1 MKHWLVKVAICSS
14 IVFGSSALCQQAGQ
28 VDANNLNEAASKV
41 YTLSQRVSKE
51 MEACQKVLPSY
62 VFMFQV
68 ANYEWHGRNYKM
80 TLAAEKVFGEDGKQ
94 ALAPSVQ
101 GSVNT
106 AVASIT
112 KQTCSVLSAQ
122 ILNRQQDVQMSL
134 PKAYGFLIKV
144 YDATPVF
151 AGLVRRQEFQDG
163 CVLQYASKVEK
174 DLATGVAHCGCLTE
188 SFSRLSQ
195 QDQDDFTSH
204 AKDPAYVNA
213 ASWASTFRENAKA
226 CLAAKQIP

>member
-1 MKHWLVKVAICSS
+1 MKHWLGKIAICSS
-14 IVFGSSALCQQAGQ
+14 IVFGSSALCQQATQ
-28 VDANNLNEAASKV
+28 VDANNLHEAASKV
-41 YTLSQRVSKE
+41 YTLSQLVPKE
-51 MEACQKVLPSY
+51 MEACQTVMPRY

-68 ANYEWHGRNYKM
+68 ANYEWHGRNYKVI
-80 TLAAEKVFGEDGKQ
+80 LAAEKILGDSGKQ

-101 GSVNT
+101 GSINT
-106 AVASIT
+106 TVASVT

-122 ILNRQQDVQMSL
+122 ILNRQQDVQISL

-144 YDATPVF
+144 YGATPAF

-174 DLATGVAHCGCLTE
+174 DLATGIAHCGCLTE
-188 SFSRLSQ
+188 SFSGLSQ
-195 QDQDDFTSH
+195 QEQNDFTSH
-204 AKDPAYVNA
+204 AKDPAYVSA
-213 ASWASTFRENAKA
+213 APWAPTFRENAKA